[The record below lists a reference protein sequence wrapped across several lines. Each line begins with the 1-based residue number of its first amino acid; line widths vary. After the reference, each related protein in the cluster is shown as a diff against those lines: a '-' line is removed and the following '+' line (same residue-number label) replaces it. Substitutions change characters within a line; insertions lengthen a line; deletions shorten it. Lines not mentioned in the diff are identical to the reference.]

1 MVKVRIRRPSPR
13 DTEWFNYV
21 MKITFTEHDF
31 ENFENYVEE
40 HVRPEQC
47 AQIERR
53 HFVQLWKERKSFLVH
68 HVALPKLK
76 RLNDEHYPYLN
87 VRVIFDDQNV
97 TGRTEM
103 ALNLWCHQA
112 ESYNHCYLDC
122 NVYKHLHGFGEY
134 DFY

>member
-1 MVKVRIRRPSPR
+1 MVKVRIRRPTAPR
-13 DTEWFNYV
+13 DIRFFNYV

-40 HVRPEQC
+40 HVRPEQS

-68 HVALPKLK
+68 RVALKKLSK
-76 RLNDEHYPYLN
+76 VDDDPYLN
-87 VRVIFDDQNV
+87 VKVIFDDQNV

-103 ALNLWCHQA
+103 ALNLWMHQVD
-112 ESYNHCYLDC
+112 SYDHCYLDC
-122 NVYKHLHGFGEY
+122 NVYKHLHGFGDY
-134 DFY
+134 DYY